1 MIYARLMA
9 QPLPPRLSELEYL
22 ALERAAEEKHE
33 FVDGY
38 RVPVHD
44 PQFGTAGASFEH
56 NVVVANI
63 LRELGQVLDG
73 SPCLA
78 LPSDM
83 KVKAEASRRHYCP
96 DATVVCGPP
105 VFADGKRDVLL
116 NPSVVVEVLS
126 DSTERRD
133 RGEKAHVYRSIPS
146 CTDYLLRSTAQ
157 PLIEHHTR
165 DADGFWRLRE
175 YGPSELVPLSAAA
188 VALAVDRVY
197 QNVFE
202 QS

>member
-1 MIYARLMA
+1 MA

-22 ALERAAEEKHE
+22 DLERAAEEKHE

-38 RVPVHD
+38 RIPVHD
-44 PQFGTAGASFEH
+44 PQFGMAGASFEH
-56 NVVVANI
+56 NVVVANVV
-63 LRELGQVLDG
+63 RELGQVLDG
-73 SPCLA
+73 RPCLA

-83 KVKAEASRRHYCP
+83 KVKAEASRRYYYP

-105 VFADGKRDVLL
+105 VFVDGRRDVLL

-133 RGEKAHVYRSIPS
+133 RGEKAQAYRSIPS
-146 CTDYLLRSTAQ
+146 CTDYVLCSTAQ

-175 YGPSELVPLSAAA
+175 YGPGELVPLSAAA
-188 VALAVDRVY
+188 VVLAVDEVY
-197 QNVFE
+197 QNVF
-202 QS
+202 QHT